1 MPATAP
7 RELGDT
13 QLSLLHPLGHLDF
26 PREAGSPVGTSGQSC
41 LAPSLDLPTSVGE
54 CVCVCVSVSLSQ
66 SAKGEACV
74 FEGRSA
80 KITEMLH

>member
-54 CVCVCVSVSLSQ
+54 CVCVCERELKPERQRGGV
-66 SAKGEACV
+66 CV
-74 FEGRSA
+74 
-80 KITEMLH
+80 